1 MQNVLIVYAAP
12 EPKSLNGALL
22 AAALKTLGDRGMT
35 VEISDLYGMNFKAV
49 LDASDFPSRRET
61 TVFDPAA
68 EQLHAMACGSIA
80 PDIAAEIE
88 KVGRADLLI
97 FQFPIWWTS
106 MPAILKGWF
115 DRVFA
120 QGFAVNTAT
129 GEVYGRGLL
138 RGKKAMVVVTTG
150 SPPELY
156 LPDGPHGDI
165 HEHLRSLTHATL
177 EFCGLDVLPTHVV
190 FGAAG
195 IAPIDADRE
204 VELYQDRLL
213 SIEA

>member
-1 MQNVLIVYAAP
+1 MENVLIVYAAP

-22 AAALKTLGDRGMT
+22 AAGIKTLTDRGKH
-35 VEISDLYGMNFKAV
+35 VEISDLYGMRFKAV
-49 LDASDFPSRRET
+49 LDPSDFPDRWDT

-68 EQLHAMACGSIA
+68 EQMHAMACGSIA

-88 KVGRADLLI
+88 KVRRADLLI
-97 FQFPIWWTS
+97 VQFPIWWTS

-120 QGFAVNTAT
+120 QGFVVNIGT

-150 SPPELY
+150 SPAELY
-156 LPDGPHGDI
+156 IPGGPHGDL
-165 HEHLRSLTHATL
+165 HELLRPLTHNLL
-177 EFCGLDVLPTHVV
+177 EFCGIEVLPTHVV
-190 FGAAG
+190 YSAAG
-195 IAPIDADRE
+195 IAPMDADRE

-213 SIEA
+213 ALDA

>member
-1 MQNVLIVYAAP
+1 MENVLIVYAAP

-22 AAALKTLGDRGMT
+22 AAALKTLTDRGAS
-35 VEISDLYGMNFKAV
+35 VEISDLYGMQFKPV
-49 LDASDFPSRRET
+49 LDPSDFPDRWDA

-68 EQLHAMACGSIA
+68 EQMHAIACGSIA

-88 KVGRADLLI
+88 KVRRADLLI
-97 FQFPIWWTS
+97 IQFPIWWTS

-120 QGFAVNTAT
+120 QGFVVNIAT

-138 RGKKAMVVVTTG
+138 RGKKALVVATAG
-150 SPPELY
+150 SPAELY
-156 LPDGPHGDI
+156 MPGGPHGDL
-165 HEHLRSLTHATL
+165 HELLRPLTRNLL
-177 EFCGLDVLPTHVV
+177 EFCGLEVLPTHVIY
-190 FGAAG
+190 GAAG
-195 IAPIDADRE
+195 IAPTDADRE

-213 SIEA
+213 AIGA

>member
-1 MQNVLIVYAAP
+1 MENVLIVYAAP

-22 AAALKTLGDRGMT
+22 AAALKTLTDRGT
-35 VEISDLYGMNFKAV
+35 SVEISDLYGMQFKPV
-49 LDASDFPSRRET
+49 LDSSDFPDRWDA

-68 EQLHAMACGSIA
+68 EQMHAIACGSIA
-80 PDIAAEIE
+80 PHIAAEIE
-88 KVGRADLLI
+88 KVRRADLLI
-97 FQFPIWWTS
+97 IQFPIWWTS

-120 QGFAVNTAT
+120 QGFVVNIAT

-138 RGKKAMVVVTTG
+138 RGKKALVVVTAG
-150 SPPELY
+150 SPAELY
-156 LPDGPHGDI
+156 MPGGPHGDL
-165 HEHLRSLTHATL
+165 HELLRPLTHNLL
-177 EFCGLDVLPTHVV
+177 EFCGLEVLPTHVV
-190 FGAAG
+190 YSAAG

-213 SIEA
+213 AIEA

>member
-1 MQNVLIVYAAP
+1 MENVLIVYAAP

-22 AAALKTLGDRGMT
+22 AAAIRTLTDLGRT
-35 VEISDLYGMNFKAV
+35 VEISDLYGMKFKAV
-49 LDASDFPSRRET
+49 LDPSDFPDRFDT

-68 EQLHAMACGSIA
+68 EQMHAIACGSIA

-88 KVGRADLLI
+88 KVRRADLLI

-120 QGFAVNTAT
+120 QGFAVNIAT
-129 GEVYGRGLL
+129 GEVYARGLL

-156 LPDGPHGDI
+156 VPGGPHGDL
-165 HEHLRSLTHATL
+165 HEHLRSLTHTTL
-177 EFCGLDVLPTHVV
+177 EFCGLEVLPTHVV
-190 FGAAG
+190 YSAAG

-213 SIEA
+213 ALGA